1 MLVFFAFK
9 LSVTIKTARRD
20 FTESQSLTQKL
31 VMGAEK
37 NSLSRE
43 RQQAHPADCEAA
55 LRSDGPEGYVRC
67 KPLRFPIPNKNVMRL

>member
-1 MLVFFAFK
+1 MLFFFAFK

-31 VMGAEK
+31 AMGAEK

-43 RQQAHPADCEAA
+43 RQQAHPADCEPA
-55 LRSDGPEGYVRC
+55 LRSGGPEGDVRC
-67 KPLRFPIPNKNVMRL
+67 KPLRFTIPNKNVMRL